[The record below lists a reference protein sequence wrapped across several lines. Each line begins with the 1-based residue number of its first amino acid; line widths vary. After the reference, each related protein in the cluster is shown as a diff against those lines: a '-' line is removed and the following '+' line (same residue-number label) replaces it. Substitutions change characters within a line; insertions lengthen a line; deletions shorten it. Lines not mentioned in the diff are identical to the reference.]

1 MKYQRWAYT
10 IFLSCFLL
18 GCASNPAPKSNN
30 QSSSNENRR
39 VMSHSLL
46 KSDISESKAESI
58 FVLIE
63 PGNNGWKV
71 ISTHDGQPKR
81 AQPNQEILQT
91 TADFKLWTTALD
103 GRQTVCRTKKPFD
116 YRDSYNAC
124 TSKLSTRVR
133 SFALL
138 SANRDNDSMYENS
151 LELHRDAMN
160 ALSQAELN
168 QAIQALEVKRQAFAV
183 WQKERQRLN
192 AEAMENQRI
201 FNAAAQ
207 KAKEKERDA
216 AEKSILLRASKA
228 ERGSEDRCTRQN
240 INPLY
245 MVLDPDLAD
254 VRCSFHGF
262 MRTEQF
268 ERAGWIIINKDRTI
282 DGLVTAYI
290 IRKVR

>member
-1 MKYQRWAYT
+1 
-10 IFLSCFLL
+10 
-18 GCASNPAPKSNN
+18 
-30 QSSSNENRR
+30 
-39 VMSHSLL
+39 
-46 KSDISESKAESI
+46 
-58 FVLIE
+58 
-63 PGNNGWKV
+63 
-71 ISTHDGQPKR
+71 
-81 AQPNQEILQT
+81 
-91 TADFKLWTTALD
+91 
-103 GRQTVCRTKKPFD
+103 
-116 YRDSYNAC
+116 
-124 TSKLSTRVR
+124 
-133 SFALL
+133 
-138 SANRDNDSMYENS
+138 
-151 LELHRDAMN
+151 
-160 ALSQAELN
+160 
-168 QAIQALEVKRQAFAV
+168 
-183 WQKERQRLN
+183 
-192 AEAMENQRI
+192 MENQRI